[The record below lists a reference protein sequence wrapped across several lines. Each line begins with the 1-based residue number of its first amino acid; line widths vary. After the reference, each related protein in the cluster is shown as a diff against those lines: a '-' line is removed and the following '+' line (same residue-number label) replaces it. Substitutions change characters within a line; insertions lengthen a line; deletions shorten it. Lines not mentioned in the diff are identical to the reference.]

1 MRRYLIPALILT
13 NVALAGGLAWRWVTP
28 EGQLRNVSWIPPA
41 PIKPVLTDSVLP
53 PWSADLGSFMA
64 SLDRPLFSATRKP
77 PPKPS
82 EAPPV
87 VVDTLASV
95 RVLGLYSTG
104 GTSGGALVRSEGK
117 VVRLKQGDTLGGWTV
132 KEVRLHQLVL
142 ARGAEQRTLDVKMGP
157 DLAVDVPGTP
167 GGGAAAGNQGA
178 GAMSAQRQVEVDAA
192 NSKAAVNALR
202 ARAGM
207 PPLP

>member
-28 EGQLRNVSWIPPA
+28 EGQLRDVRWVPPA

-64 SLDRPLFSATRKP
+64 ALDRPLFSPTRRP
-77 PPKPS
+77 PPKPT

-87 VVDTLASV
+87 VVDTLDSV

-104 GTSGGALVRSEGK
+104 GTSGGAVVRSQGK
-117 VVRLKQGDTLGGWTV
+117 VVRLKQGDTLGSWTV
-132 KEVRLHQLVL
+132 KEVRPLELVM

-157 DLAVDVPGTP
+157 DLVADVPGTP
-167 GGGAAAGNQGA
+167 GAGAAAGNG
-178 GAMSAQRQVEVDAA
+178 GPVTAQQRVEIDAA
-192 NSKAAVNALR
+192 NSKAAVNAMR

-207 PPLP
+207 PLIP

>member
-28 EGQLRNVSWIPPA
+28 DGQLRDVRWIPPA
-41 PIKPVLTDSVLP
+41 PIKPVLTDSVFP

-64 SLDRPLFSATRKP
+64 ALDRPLFSATRKP

-82 EAPPV
+82 EAAAV
-87 VVDTLASV
+87 VVDTLDSV

-104 GTSGGALVRSEGK
+104 GTSGGAIVRSEGK
-117 VVRLKQGDTLGGWTV
+117 VVRLKQGDTLSGWTV
-132 KEVRLHQLVL
+132 KEVRPRELVM
-142 ARGAEQRTLDVKMGP
+142 ARGADQRTLDVKMGP
-157 DLAVDVPGTP
+157 DLAADVPGTP
-167 GGGAAAGNQGA
+167 GGGAAAGNQNA
-178 GAMSAQRQVEVDAA
+178 PMSAQRRVEQEAA
-192 NSKAAVNALR
+192 NSNAAVNALR

-207 PPLP
+207 PPIP